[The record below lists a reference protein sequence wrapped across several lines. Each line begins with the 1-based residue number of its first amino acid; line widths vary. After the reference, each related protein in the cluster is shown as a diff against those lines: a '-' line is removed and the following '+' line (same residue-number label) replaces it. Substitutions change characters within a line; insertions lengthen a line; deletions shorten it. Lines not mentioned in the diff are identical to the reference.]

1 MNNTPERTHIHSI
14 FPSLHLE
21 STLNKE
27 AIGNPIPNFE
37 TMVHNT
43 IVDKQ

>member
-1 MNNTPERTHIHSI
+1 MNNTPDGAHFHSI

-27 AIGNPIPNFE
+27 ALRNPIPNFE
-37 TMVHNT
+37 MMVHNM